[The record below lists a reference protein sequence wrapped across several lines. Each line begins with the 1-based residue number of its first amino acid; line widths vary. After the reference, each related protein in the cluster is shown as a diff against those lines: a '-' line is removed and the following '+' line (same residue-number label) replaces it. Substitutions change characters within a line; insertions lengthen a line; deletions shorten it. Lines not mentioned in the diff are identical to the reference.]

1 MSACSGAGAA
11 GWAACR
17 VRNSDTSGKVD
28 GGRLAAAAAVGASLV
43 GAGPRSPDERG
54 TTLASASRCTPAGET
69 VDASVGGFGDAR
81 GAGSTGALPA
91 IGGTSSTDAAR

>member
-1 MSACSGAGAA
+1 MSASAGAGAA

-43 GAGPRSPDERG
+43 GARPPSPDERG
-54 TTLASASRCTPAGET
+54 TTFASASRCTPAGET
-69 VDASVGGFGDAR
+69 VDASVGGFGDAL
-81 GAGSTGALPA
+81 GAGSTGTAA
-91 IGGTSSTDAAR
+91 ARDASSADAAR